1 MKKMVILL
9 VSIAIIVIIPF
20 TVSKLI
26 QFINSNEQV
35 INYPNMEG
43 DELELCVT
51 GEGCT
56 IKDDR
61 TIGFAVGDRFPN
73 LELTDASGQVTKLY
87 DMMEGK
93 EKFVVNLSTDW
104 CGDCQREKDKLEVN
118 YEQMLEDKIGVA
130 VIYINLSKDDDK
142 RSTNFEQIQN
152 YLIDSEYSFPTFIDY
167 EDSYK
172 DMVNVTSIPVNFVL
186 NKNAVVKAHAEEI
199 DLDNLILANEPA
211 NK

>member
-9 VSIAIIVIIPF
+9 VSIAIIIVIPLAG
-20 TVSKLI
+20 SKFA
-26 QFINSNEQV
+26 QYINGKGQV
-35 INYPNMEG
+35 VNYPNMKE
-43 DELELCVT
+43 DELELCVS

-73 LELTDASGQVTKLY
+73 LELTDASGQVVNLY
-87 DMMEGK
+87 DMIEGK

-104 CGDCQREKDKLEVN
+104 CGDCQREKDKLEAN
-118 YEQMLEDKIGVA
+118 YEQMTDDKIGVA

-142 RSTNFEQIQN
+142 RSTNFEQIEK
-152 YLIDSEYSFPTFIDY
+152 YLADSKYSFPTFIDY

-186 NKNAVVKAHAEEI
+186 NKNAVIKAHAEEI
-199 DLDNLILANEPA
+199 DLDNLIVANEPL
-211 NK
+211 NQ